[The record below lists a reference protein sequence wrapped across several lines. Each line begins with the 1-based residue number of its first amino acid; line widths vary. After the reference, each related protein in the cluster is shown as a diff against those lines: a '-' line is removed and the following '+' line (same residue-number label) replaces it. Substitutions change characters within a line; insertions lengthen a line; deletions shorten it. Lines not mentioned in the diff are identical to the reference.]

1 MTKPFYVTTPIYYVN
16 DRPHIGHA
24 YTTVLAD
31 VLTRYHRLFG
41 DESYF
46 LTGTDEHGQK
56 VEQAARKAGMEPQAH
71 CDLYAARFKDAWAA
85 LGVGYDQFIRTTDPA
100 HKAFVRSQIQRLHDA
115 GDIYEKEYEGWY
127 STGEERFFT
136 EKELVDGKDPI
147 SNRPVELIREKNY
160 FFKMSKY
167 QTWLVD
173 HIEKRPDFIVPEF
186 RRNEV
191 LGFLRQPLSDL
202 CISRPKSRLSWGIP
216 LPFDEDYVAY
226 VWVDALLNYW
236 SAVQD
241 RKWADGSATWPAT
254 VHLIGKD
261 ILTTHCV
268 YWTTILRAL
277 GAPQPEHILAHG
289 WWMKDGQRM
298 SKTTGN
304 VVDPIEV
311 SAKFG
316 PDVFRYYLMRDMV
329 VGQDGDFTDAA
340 FAATHN
346 ADLANDLGN
355 LFSRTHKLVE
365 QHFAGVVPAPGA
377 PRDADRAIIDALDG
391 LFPAVEA
398 ELRAFRVDAA
408 VKKVIAHVR
417 ELNRYIDAAAPW
429 RLSKTDLPATATVLY
444 HILDGLRAAA
454 LLLSPVMPTKT
465 AKLLELLG
473 IPGAPT
479 GDWKR
484 AGALP
489 AGVKLAPVES
499 LFPKIELPEAGVALP
514 ATANDAK
521 AKANPPA
528 APKAE
533 AVGEGLVS
541 VDDFFK
547 TRLVSARILSAEPVE
562 GTDKLVKLSVD
573 AGEGAPRTVVAG
585 IRLHYAPEA
594 LVGRQIV
601 LVANLPPRK
610 LKGIESRGML
620 LCAKMKTEG
629 GEKLVLIS
637 PESEAAPGSPV
648 G

>member
-31 VLTRYHRLFG
+31 VLHRAHRLFG

-56 VEQAARKAGMEPQAH
+56 VEQAARKAGMDPQAH
-71 CDLYAARFKDAWAA
+71 CDLYSGRFKDAWVA
-85 LGVGYDQFIRTTDPA
+85 LGVSYDQFIRTTDAA
-100 HKAFVRSQIQRLHDA
+100 HKAFVREQIQRLFDA

-147 SNRPVELIREKNY
+147 SHRPVELIREKNY
-160 FFKMSKY
+160 FFRMSKY
-167 QTWLVD
+167 QAWLIG
-173 HIEKRPDFIVPEF
+173 HIEANPAFILPEF

-191 LGFLRQPLSDL
+191 LGFLRQPLADL
-202 CISRPKSRLSWGIP
+202 CISRPKARLAWGIP
-216 LPFDEDYVAY
+216 LPFDENYVAY

-236 SAVQD
+236 SAVKD
-241 RKWADGSATWPAT
+241 RKWKDGSAAWPAT

-304 VVDPIEV
+304 VVDPIEM
-311 SAKFG
+311 AGKFG
-316 PDVFRYYLMRDMV
+316 ADVFRYYLMRDMV
-329 VGQDGDFTDAA
+329 VGQDGDFTDAG

-365 QHFAGVVPAPGA
+365 QHFAGAAPAPARGSE
-377 PRDADRAIIDALDG
+377 ADRAIVDALG
-391 LFPAVEA
+391 ALFPAVE
-398 ELRAFRVDAA
+398 EDFRAFRVDAGI
-408 VKKVIAHVR
+408 KKVIAHIR

-429 RLSKTDLPATATVLY
+429 RLAKTDLAATGTVLY

-454 LLLSPVMPTKT
+454 TLLSPVMPVKM

-473 IPGAPT
+473 IPGAPK
-479 GDWKR
+479 GDWQR
-484 AGALP
+484 AGAYP
-489 AGVKLAPVES
+489 VGVRLAPVES
-499 LFPKIELPEAGVALP
+499 LFPKIELAAAEIP
-514 ATANDAK
+514 APAA
-521 AKANPPA
+521 AQPAPPA
-528 APKAE
+528 AVKAAASE
-533 AVGEGLVS
+533 DGLVT
-541 VDDFFK
+541 VDEFFRTK
-547 TRLVSARILSAEPVE
+547 LVSAKILAAEPVE

-573 AGEGAPRTVVAG
+573 AGEATPRTVVAG

-601 LVANLPPRK
+601 LVANLAPRK

-620 LCAKMKTEG
+620 LCAKMKTEA
-629 GEKLVLIS
+629 GEKLVLIA
-637 PESEAAPGSPV
+637 PESDAAPGSPV